1 MATSKEIEV
10 LENLSRSLAH
20 LKGQYLI
27 AGGAENR
34 RDQIKAFLASAID
47 AAAALTAAY
56 DDELTDPAYIQADK
70 DTVCQSVDVAFYDAV
85 DAEEKAEPRIDV
97 RQYSTL
103 RVVGGS
109 VA

>member
-1 MATSKEIEV
+1 MNVNEAASIAAIFVAANK
-10 LENLSRSLAH
+10 LSNDYAKS
-20 LKGQYLI
+20 
-27 AGGAENR
+27 GGAENR

-70 DTVCQSVDVAFYDAV
+70 GSVCQSVDVAFYDAV
-85 DAEEKAEPRIDV
+85 EAEEKAEPRINV
-97 RQYSTL
+97 RQYSAL